1 MLGKSSKFLF
11 IFLFIMIL
19 LSVSA
24 TYWNTL
30 VLGDFIIIN
39 DVEEEE
45 LPEEDSNVS
54 EE

>member
-1 MLGKSSKFLF
+1 
-11 IFLFIMIL
+11 MIL

-45 LPEEDSNVS
+45 LLDEDSNVS
-54 EE
+54 ET